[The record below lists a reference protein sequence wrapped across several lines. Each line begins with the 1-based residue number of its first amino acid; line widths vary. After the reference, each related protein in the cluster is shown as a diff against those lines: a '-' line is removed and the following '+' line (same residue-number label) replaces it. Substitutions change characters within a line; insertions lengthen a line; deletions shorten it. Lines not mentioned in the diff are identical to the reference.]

1 MTRPQR
7 PLLRLNPYRSQLAA
21 GRSAGYGDSP
31 THPGRSRLGRAVQRR
46 LDATSVPTTPAGYAE
61 LLSWAWR
68 LGQIDAWGIEG
79 TGSFG
84 AGLTRFLRCHGQ
96 VVVEVNRPDREARRR
111 RGKSDSLDAE
121 AAARAVQ
128 AQQGSVP
135 KAGDGRVEMI
145 RSLRVARA
153 TAMKARTQAIN
164 ALKGLVVTAPA
175 ELREQLR
182 ELPAVRLV
190 QTAAVLELGPVTTPL
205 AAATLGLRTLARRYQ
220 VLSAELAELD
230 AELDRLTRVAAP
242 KLVALLGSGRTR
254 LGRCWWPPATTP
266 SGCART
272 RRSRCCAGASPI

>member
-1 MTRPQR
+1 
-7 PLLRLNPYRSQLAA
+7 
-21 GRSAGYGDSP
+21 
-31 THPGRSRLGRAVQRR
+31 
-46 LDATSVPTTPAGYAE
+46 VPTTPAGYAE
-61 LLSWAWR
+61 LLGWAWR

-175 ELREQLR
+175 ELCEQLR

-272 RRSRCCAGASPI
+272 RRSRCCAGPRRSSPPRARLAATGSTGVGTARPTQRSTGSWWRAAFVRASPRRKPSAA